1 MEEVDSWTVEL
12 DRKTNE
18 IVLIVFM
25 KDGDMKTIPAQ
36 TLIESYFMLMELERE
51 TSAEEQKARKK
62 G

>member
-1 MEEVDSWTVEL
+1 MEEVDSWTVEI
-12 DRKTNE
+12 DRKTND
-18 IVLIVFM
+18 IVLVVFM

-62 G
+62 N